1 MITPKKKHSLLV
13 ANLPLNHP
21 ALLNEEMKQGMVMR
35 REKTNAR
42 KSDRREERAIG
53 NKRSALGT
61 FKKLLSQ

>member
-1 MITPKKKHSLLV
+1 M

-21 ALLNEEMKQGMVMR
+21 ALLDEEMKQEMVMR

-61 FKKLLSQ
+61 SKKVATSIRGWTIN